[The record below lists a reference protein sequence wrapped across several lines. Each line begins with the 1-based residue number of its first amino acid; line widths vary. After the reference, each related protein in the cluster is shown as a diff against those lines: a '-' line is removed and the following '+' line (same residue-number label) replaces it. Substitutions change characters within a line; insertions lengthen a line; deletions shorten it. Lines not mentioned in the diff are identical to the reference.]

1 MSLSFS
7 EFNSTNKVDLL
18 KQQLSMEED
27 SNLANFNPPKNP
39 IIQTKEDKPIDTD
52 NQLKHEETIN
62 NIYYNQHLP
71 NVNYNPNEDFPKQYN
86 NNTNLETI
94 NKKLDYLI
102 KLFEEQRE
110 FRTEGILEEL
120 ILYIFFG
127 IFIIC
132 VIHSFTKVKPY
143 SR

>member
-18 KQQLSMEED
+18 KQQLSLEEE

-39 IIQTKEDKPIDTD
+39 IIQSKVDKPVQKDSDIKTEDT
-52 NQLKHEETIN
+52 NEL
-62 NIYYNQHLP
+62 YYNQFLP
-71 NVNYNPNEDFPKQYN
+71 QTIDYK
-86 NNTNLETI
+86 TI
-94 NKKLDYLI
+94 NDEHKNITMNTLNNKLDYLI
-102 KLFEEQRE
+102 NLLEEQKE
-110 FRTEGILEEL
+110 FRTDTILEEL

-127 IFIIC
+127 IFIIY
-132 VIHSFTKVKPY
+132 VIHSFTKVKSY

>member
-18 KQQLSMEED
+18 KQQLSLEEE

-39 IIQTKEDKPIDTD
+39 IIQSKVDKPVLKDSDIKEEDTNELYYKHYLPPSIDYKKI
-52 NQLKHEETIN
+52 NEEQKH
-62 NIYYNQHLP
+62 
-71 NVNYNPNEDFPKQYN
+71 VSM
-86 NNTNLETI
+86 NTLND
-94 NKKLDYLI
+94 KLDYLI
-102 KLFEEQRE
+102 DLLEEQKE
-110 FRTEGILEEL
+110 FRTDTILEEL

-127 IFIIC
+127 IFIIY
-132 VIHSFTKVKPY
+132 VIHSFTKIKSY